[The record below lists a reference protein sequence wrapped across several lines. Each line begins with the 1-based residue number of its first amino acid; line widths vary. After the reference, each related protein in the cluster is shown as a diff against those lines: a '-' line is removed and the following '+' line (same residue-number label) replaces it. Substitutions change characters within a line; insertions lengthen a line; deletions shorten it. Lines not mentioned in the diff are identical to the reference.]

1 MQTPTMENSYNEATA
16 KRVRVRVSV
25 KKLSQVHPERL
36 LTDLLQRENGE
47 VKMKLSVFLK
57 NNLSEGTLEDFFNVI
72 KSGDHIFTYCENVD
86 LVPKLL
92 KDYNLKWDLES
103 ETFPEGTL
111 EGKIA
116 GVNSPTLYF
125 GKKYSAFPFHRED
138 ADLRSLSFLISGS
151 PKVLLYIN
159 ILTSTFLFIFLDMVW
174 NPQI

>member
-1 MQTPTMENSYNEATA
+1 
-16 KRVRVRVSV
+16 
-25 KKLSQVHPERL
+25 
-36 LTDLLQRENGE
+36 
-47 VKMKLSVFLK
+47 MKLSVFLK

-116 GVNSPTLYF
+116 GVNTPTLYF

-151 PKVLLYIN
+151 PKVYYTL
-159 ILTSTFLFIFLDMVW
+159 TFLLLLFYLYF
-174 NPQI
+174 